1 MVFQPKGTNDNEK
14 NAISD
19 VTRITFTAY
28 KNFKILNGILYLN
41 TENGSLT
48 FQNDLTELHKKG
60 LILENGNQIYIIG
73 LGIGTLLSFDAGN
86 TWFVYPLPLEKD
98 SRYEFLEID
107 EQGVISHLKNSWREN
122 GYEFNKVFSQF
133 LKFEVE

>member
-1 MVFQPKGTNDNEK
+1 
-14 NAISD
+14 
-19 VTRITFTAY
+19 
-28 KNFKILNGILYLN
+28 
-41 TENGSLT
+41 
-48 FQNDLTELHKKG
+48 
-60 LILENGNQIYIIG
+60 
-73 LGIGTLLSFDAGN
+73 GIGTLLSFDAGN